1 MALTDLERL
10 VAIDDIK
17 RLKARRIHAM
27 DEKRWADYEALHA
40 EDHVSETY
48 GDAPA
53 VGARANVEKLAQA
66 LDGITS
72 VHHAHTPE
80 IVITSDTTAT
90 GIWAM
95 EDMLFWQQEGHN
107 HWLHGY
113 GHYHERYRK
122 DAEGWRFVY
131 RRLTR
136 LRVDMS
142 PGARP
147 GFLNVDALASF
158 DQIRDEADADG

>member
-1 MALTDLERL
+1 MIGDLERL
-10 VAIDDIK
+10 VAIEEI
-17 RLKARRIHAM
+17 RNLKARRIRAM
-27 DEKRWADYEALHA
+27 DEKRWSDYEAMHA
-40 EDHVSETY
+40 EDHVSDTY

-53 VGARANVEKLAQA
+53 VGAKANAVKLAEV
-66 LDGITS
+66 LGSVTS

-80 IVITSDTTAT
+80 IVITSSDTAT
-90 GIWAM
+90 GVWAM
-95 EDMLFWQQEGHN
+95 EDMLFWRQGDED

-122 DAEGWRFVY
+122 DAGGWRFVY

-136 LRVDMS
+136 IRVDMS

-147 GFLNVDALASF
+147 GFLNVETHAS
-158 DQIRDEADADG
+158 ADV